1 MLAFLYPFE
10 NGGPTMPNFTIQEL
24 NLICL
29 YDTGTRIGL
38 LNEITN
44 MTRALTSED
53 MELQILSES
62 VIKKMSGLTDEEYDA
77 LMRNADFC
85 FNEEDEYGG

>member
-1 MLAFLYPFE
+1 ME
-10 NGGPTMPNFTIQEL
+10 HFTIQEL

-38 LNEITN
+38 INEITI
-44 MTRALTSED
+44 MTRELTSED
-53 MELQILSES
+53 LELQILSEC
-62 VIKKMSGLTDEEYDA
+62 VIEKLSSMTDEEYDA

>member
-1 MLAFLYPFE
+1 ME
-10 NGGPTMPNFTIQEL
+10 HFTIQEL

-38 LNEITN
+38 INEITN
-44 MTRALTSED
+44 MTRELTSED
-53 MELQILSES
+53 LDLQILSEC
-62 VIKKMSGLTDEEYDA
+62 VIEKMSNMMDEEYDA

-85 FNEEDEYGG
+85 FDEEDEYGG

>member
-1 MLAFLYPFE
+1 ME
-10 NGGPTMPNFTIQEL
+10 HFTIQEL

-38 LNEITN
+38 INEITN
-44 MTRALTSED
+44 MTRELTSED
-53 MELQILSES
+53 LELQILSEC
-62 VIKKMSGLTDEEYDA
+62 VIEKMSNMTDEEYDV

-85 FNEEDEYGG
+85 FDEEDEYGG